1 MLFFFF
7 VESGNNE
14 TNSVQYQ
21 VSWLDDSVI
30 HHSTHSKAHIANSES
45 FRFHSERNTLK
56 FFLKVTPFHT
66 LCNQS
71 YQILNI
77 FLSGGA
83 TQAWRNYSHV
93 LSYSCS
99 KQYQHV
105 TWSST
110 KSYIDSYN
118 VRKYRQGFTSL
129 KFLFLLF
136 LGCFWF
142 SGSRYCYFTIFFRW
156 RTITSSMAEDERK
169 TIPPLLL

>member
-1 MLFFFF
+1 MGNNFHSDHIFTVHRLILQSSRMLFFFF

-56 FFLKVTPFHT
+56 FFSKVTPFHT

-77 FLSGGA
+77 FLSGCA
-83 TQAWRNYSHV
+83 TQAWRNHSHV

-105 TWSST
+105 AWSST
-110 KSYIDSYN
+110 KSYIDFIMSENIGRDLPRSSFY
-118 VRKYRQGFTSL
+118 FC
-129 KFLFLLF
+129 
-136 LGCFWF
+136 CF
-142 SGSRYCYFTIFFRW
+142 
-156 RTITSSMAEDERK
+156 
-169 TIPPLLL
+169 